1 MEASMKKIILIFM
14 AGMMIFSLAC
24 KNDKANVKTN
34 ENAGAEKQNE
44 SANTETANSEGKN
57 DEKETVESVFPP
69 MVKIDGVIYVDTGYQ
84 NAMVKCG
91 TPDGEIKTT
100 VEATKEPE
108 RDDES
113 NFGKGYEYQSWED
126 GYINVKIDNKWML
139 FKDLGLKDKED
150 EIPKWVGHFTAEV
163 ISTEEDSLMV
173 QATEIDDEFFFKKVL
188 TKPIALPIDNLRHE
202 KDGVLTTEG
211 LEGKTVEV
219 YFGGEIEHTE
229 PESSLPISIGDVY
242 RIEIK

>member
-1 MEASMKKIILIFM
+1 MKKYFLILL
-14 AGMMIFSLAC
+14 AGLMVFSIAC
-24 KNDKANVKTN
+24 KKANTN
-34 ENAGAEKQNE
+34 EKANEPTSTEKNE
-44 SANTETANSEGKN
+44 SAISTEEKTDKDN
-57 DEKETVESVFPP
+57 DKDILESVLPP
-69 MVKIDGVIYVDTGYQ
+69 MVKVKGIIYKNTGYQ
-84 NAMVKCG
+84 NGMVTCG
-91 TPDGEIKTT
+91 TADGEIKTT

-126 GYINVKIDNKWML
+126 GYINVEIDNKWML
-139 FKDLGLKDKED
+139 FKDIALKDNED
-150 EIPKWVGHFTAEV
+150 EIPKWVCHFTAEV

-173 QATEIDDEFFFKKVL
+173 QATEIDDEFYFKKIL
-188 TKPIALPIDNLRHE
+188 TKPIALPVDNLRHE

-242 RIEIK
+242 RIEVK

>member
-1 MEASMKKIILIFM
+1 MKKYFLILL
-14 AGMMIFSLAC
+14 AGLMVFSIAC
-24 KNDKANVKTN
+24 KKANTN
-34 ENAGAEKQNE
+34 EKANEPTSTEKNE
-44 SANTETANSEGKN
+44 SAISTEEKTDKDN
-57 DEKETVESVFPP
+57 DKDILESVLPP
-69 MVKIDGVIYVDTGYQ
+69 MVKVKGIIYKNTGYQ
-84 NAMVKCG
+84 NGMVTCG
-91 TPDGEIKTT
+91 TADGEIKTT

-126 GYINVKIDNKWML
+126 GYINVEIDNKWML
-139 FKDLGLKDKED
+139 FKDIALKDNED
-150 EIPKWVGHFTAEV
+150 EIPKWVCHFTAEV

-173 QATEIDDEFFFKKVL
+173 QATEIDDEFYFKKIL

-211 LEGKTVEV
+211 LEGKSVEV

-242 RIEIK
+242 RIDVK